1 MHSRSNMFS
10 VALAIIVGLS
20 FVGLGGLSAPAGAVE
35 PLVVS
40 TWGGNWRD
48 TLHNAVGKRFT
59 APTGIPVEYE
69 VGGTIKR
76 LSTAKVNK
84 GNPLVN
90 VTLTTTHVGRLYIS
104 GGLFAQLDLSQIPNA
119 KQAFKE
125 AIRSPYHVG
134 LWSYVYT
141 IAYLPEKIPFAPP
154 KWADLWD
161 SRLKNKIA
169 MPDFDSS
176 HGGPLSTC
184 F

>member
-1 MHSRSNMFS
+1 M
-10 VALAIIVGLS
+10 
-20 FVGLGGLSAPAGAVE
+20 
-35 PLVVS
+35 
-40 TWGGNWRD
+40 
-48 TLHNAVGKRFT
+48 
-59 APTGIPVEYE
+59 
-69 VGGTIKR
+69 
-76 LSTAKVNK
+76 
-84 GNPLVN
+84 N